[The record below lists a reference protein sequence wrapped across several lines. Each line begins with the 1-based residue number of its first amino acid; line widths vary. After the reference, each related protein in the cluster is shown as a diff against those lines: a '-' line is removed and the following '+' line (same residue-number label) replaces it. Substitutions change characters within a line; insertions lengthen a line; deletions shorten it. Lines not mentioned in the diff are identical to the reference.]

1 MNGESQVAFVLGKSR
16 LVLTHQANWVI
27 ARKELEAAKLC
38 CELTSKAAAA
48 LSHLNCSVHLW
59 TDSQVIL
66 KWITNPDLH
75 LVLFVKRRVDKILAF
90 FAPDSWRYV
99 NTSAN
104 PADVGTRENA
114 CKNSESIKLWIEG
127 PAFLVEGQEDVK
139 SLSPAPVVRLALCK
153 ENTIF
158 ETDDKILK
166 LMQTSRDLY
175 ALKKRFAYL
184 LAFVELVKA
193 KFRRKPFRKP
203 EFDAA
208 SLD

>member
-1 MNGESQVAFVLGKSR
+1 M
-16 LVLTHQANWVI
+16 
-27 ARKELEAAKLC
+27 
-38 CELTSKAAAA
+38 
-48 LSHLNCSVHLW
+48 
-59 TDSQVIL
+59 IL

-75 LVLFVKRRVDKILAF
+75 LVRFVKRRVDKILAF
-90 FAPDSWRYV
+90 FAPDAWRYV
-99 NTSAN
+99 NTSVN
-104 PADVGTRENA
+104 PSDVGARENA

-153 ENTIF
+153 ANAIF

-166 LMQTSRDLY
+166 LMQTSSDLY
-175 ALKKRFAYL
+175 ALKKRFGPTCS

-208 SLD
+208 SLDRAFVEAIGYVQRQCFGTCS